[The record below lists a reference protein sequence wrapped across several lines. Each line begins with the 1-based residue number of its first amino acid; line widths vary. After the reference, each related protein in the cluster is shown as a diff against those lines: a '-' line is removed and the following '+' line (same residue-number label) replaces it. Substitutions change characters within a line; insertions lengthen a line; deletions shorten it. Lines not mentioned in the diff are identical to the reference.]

1 MTAFGKWRSIGV
13 TPIFGGRPDIEL
25 DHDQSALPTP
35 TKKGPEKPTPLVET
49 KLSDLAFAGL
59 RAFTGEL
66 YIDLLAAAR
75 KRAFA
80 VC

>member
-1 MTAFGKWRSIGV
+1 MSPSGA
-13 TPIFGGRPDIEL
+13 RPDIEL
-25 DHDQSALPTP
+25 GHDQSALPTP

-66 YIDLLAAAR
+66 YVDLLAAAR